1 MSDLRKAAEDALEA
15 LKAGTDVDPIFA
27 GETIDDLCAA
37 LAQPE
42 PWVFVPI
49 ARVDCVSEA
58 GFLKVEYFTHPP
70 QREPLTEED
79 DADAIIIQYHEA
91 TIKRLEKEIDALRAV
106 LKQALDEC
114 VWPSMRVSD
123 VYTKATA
130 AMKEEKR

>member
-1 MSDLRKAAEDALEA
+1 MNNIRNSIQAALDLMGEAKFVKAAEILFS
-15 LKAGTDVDPIFA
+15 V
-27 GETIDDLCAA
+27 
-37 LAQPE
+37 LAQT
-42 PWVFVPI
+42 
-49 ARVDCVSEA
+49 D
-58 GFLKVEYFTHPP
+58 G
-70 QREPLTEED
+70 D
-79 DADAIIIQYHEA
+79 DADAIIIAYHEA